1 MNTLFII
8 ILAIILFDFVFDK
21 VLDFLNLKNLSPDLP
36 KEAAGIYDAEKYK
49 KSQEYYKV
57 NHNFSTLT
65 SIISLVSML
74 AMLFLNGFAFVDSFA
89 RQYTQNPILMALL
102 FFGILGFASDVLG
115 LPFSLYKTFVIEEK
129 FGFNK
134 TSVKTF
140 ILDKLKG
147 YLLAGIIGG
156 GLLSLIIWIYQ
167 STGQYFWLF
176 AWGVMS
182 FITIFVTMFYTTFL
196 VPIFNKLTPLPD
208 GELRSAIEEYMEKV
222 TARPNPPK
230 GRELSTPSSPRR
242 GDKSRAS
249 IFVIDGSKRSSK
261 ANAYFSGLGSKK
273 TIVLYDT
280 LIEKHTTEELVAVLA
295 HEVGHYKKK
304 HTLTG
309 TIQGVIQTGVML
321 FIMSLFL
328 GNPELSKALGAEQ
341 GSFHLDILVF
351 GLLYSPLSEIVGI
364 ISNILSRKHEF
375 EADAYAKETYNG
387 SALASALKK
396 LSSDNLSNLK
406 PHPAYV
412 FVHYSHP
419 PVLERLTKL
428 INGK

>member
-8 ILAIILFDFVFDK
+8 LVSIILIDFIFDK
-21 VLDFLNLKNLSPDLP
+21 VLDFLNLKNLSPEIP
-36 KEAAGIYDAEKYK
+36 KEAEGIYDAEKYK

-65 SIISLVSML
+65 GTISLL
-74 AMLFLNGFAFVDSFA
+74 ALLGMLFFKGFALVDSFV
-89 RQYTQNPILMALL
+89 RQYTESPIFTALL
-102 FFGILGFASDVLG
+102 FFGIIGLASDILSM
-115 LPFSLYKTFVIEEK
+115 PFALYKTFVIEER

-134 TSVKTF
+134 TTLKTF
-140 ILDKLKG
+140 FFDKIKG
-147 YLLAGIIGG
+147 YFLAAIIGG
-156 GLLSLIIWIYQ
+156 GLFSLIIWIYQ
-167 STGQYFWLF
+167 STGQYFWLL
-176 AWGVMS
+176 AWAVIS
-182 FITIFVTMFYTTFL
+182 FFMIFITMFYTTFL
-196 VPIFNKLTPLPD
+196 VPVFNKLTPLPE
-208 GELRSAIEEYMEKV
+208 GELRTAIETYCKKV
-222 TARPNPPK
+222 GFKLNN
-230 GRELSTPSSPRR
+230 L
-242 GDKSRAS
+242 
-249 IFVIDGSKRSSK
+249 FVIDGSKRSAK

-280 LIEKHTTEELVAVLA
+280 LIEKHSIEELVAVLA

-304 HTLTG
+304 HTLIG
-309 TIQGVIQTGVML
+309 TIQGIAQTGLML
-321 FIMSLFL
+321 FILSFFL
-328 GNPELSKALGAEQ
+328 GNPELSRALGAEQ

-351 GLLYSPLSEIVGI
+351 GMLYSPLSEILGI

-387 SALASALKK
+387 NALQIALKK

-419 PVLERLTKL
+419 PVLERLRKL
-428 INGK
+428 SPS